1 MDFAEDVADWV
12 ARMNIERDDLAIF
25 GAMTFSIVIVAIFA
39 MVLHNT
45 QPKTTQETSI
55 TCTTNDSQLHAL
67 DGWKKIETVDY
78 HRISTQVSKG
88 KAQVECKPG
97 SLMCTAFIEGK
108 AFPETKGCAWY
119 WRKV

>member
-1 MDFAEDVADWV
+1 MTFKNWHAVLV
-12 ARMNIERDDLAIF
+12 VLSIF
-25 GAMTFSIVIVAIFA
+25 GALFILLAVANPTETTI
-39 MVLHNT
+39 
-45 QPKTTQETSI
+45 KTEI

-78 HRISTQVSKG
+78 QRIGALAGKG

-97 SLMCTAFIEGK
+97 TLMCSVYIDGK
-108 AFPETKGCAWY
+108 AYPEIKSCAWY